1 MGAALWGMQY
11 PGTMGYAVD
20 YTMGYAVDYKPA
32 KPVLKLKWF

>member
-20 YTMGYAVDYKPA
+20 YKPA
-32 KPVLKLKWF
+32 KPVLK